1 MCRPSLVVLRLV
13 RLGISQAQGKPGS
26 VADRLI
32 CWGGNQ
38 SASGRAPRGFYFS
51 LVRVRGWLLG
61 LPIFESFLGFRD
73 YGVGLCRDRCS
84 VSLKSDSLFND
95 GIERVEVI
103 KMRIQD

>member
-1 MCRPSLVVLRLV
+1 MQEPLCVDLVVVRLV

-38 SASGRAPRGFYFS
+38 SASG
-51 LVRVRGWLLG
+51 RVRGWLLG